1 MTSLDVTEPETKR
14 KIPKA
19 PEDRPLPARN
29 CCTLCLYNI
38 PSGSLMILIPGLVL
52 LLTGI
57 VVMSWTKNDSSW
69 NGDLTNVSLIFLIIG
84 AGLVTGALIF
94 WCTMWFKYRP
104 KVTNKRRTVSPRG
117 KQTVQLVAIHD
128 SRHRQ
133 ADIYYPPAPEDRIA
147 TIT

>member
-1 MTSLDVTEPETKR
+1 MAPTVNSLDVTKPDKPR
-14 KIPKA
+14 KLPKA
-19 PEDRPLPARN
+19 PEDRPLPAHN

-57 VVMSWTKNDSSW
+57 VVMTWTKYDKSW
-69 NGDLTNVSLIFLIIG
+69 NADLTSASLIFLIIG
-84 AGLVTGALIF
+84 AILVMGAILF

-104 KVTNKRRTVSPRG
+104 KVTNNKRMVTPRDG
-117 KQTVQLVAIHD
+117 QPVQLVSI
-128 SRHRQ
+128 RLTT
-133 ADIYYPPAPEDRIA
+133 PAPEDRIS